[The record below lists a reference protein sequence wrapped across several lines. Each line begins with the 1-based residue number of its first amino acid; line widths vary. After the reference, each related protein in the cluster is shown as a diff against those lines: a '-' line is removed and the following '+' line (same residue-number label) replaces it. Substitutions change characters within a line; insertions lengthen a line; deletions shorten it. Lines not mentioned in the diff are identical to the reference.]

1 MVNVAGLSESTNESD
16 TCPMRINNLVGTANS
31 SRLEPDHMPPRKRK
45 ANEDDDGEE
54 AAPSQAPSQ
63 APQPIKAD
71 TAEALATNLC
81 RFGALAT
88 AAPLSVPPLAM
99 LTGCFA
105 SRTYPA
111 QYCSE
116 STRGN
121 PSHEPRSRTT

>member
-1 MVNVAGLSESTNESD
+1 
-16 TCPMRINNLVGTANS
+16 
-31 SRLEPDHMPPRKRK
+31 MPPRKRK
-45 ANEDDDGEE
+45 ADEDEDGEE

-105 SRTYPA
+105 SRTYPT
-111 QYCSE
+111 QYCSA